1 MVIMRIVKER
11 KLKEAQR
18 INFYELGSEA
28 FPDDRDSQKGLYD
41 VKNIVDKSINEIY
54 SGDPSPAVLYFNL
67 TNRFNGVM
75 DKVAA
80 DYITGKKDYTQELDT
95 FTEDLSNALKQT
107 DKVTKNII
115 SKLQAMNKYLLK
127 LPEKE

>member
-1 MVIMRIVKER
+1 
-11 KLKEAQR
+11 
-18 INFYELGSEA
+18 
-28 FPDDRDSQKGLYD
+28 
-41 VKNIVDKSINEIY
+41 
-54 SGDPSPAVLYFNL
+54 
-67 TNRFNGVM
+67 M